1 MSSISG
7 TKARLQHLL
16 QQRNEYPE
24 QSAAIDAQIHEAF
37 AQTHA
42 ILVLDMAGFSRL
54 TLRYGIIHF
63 LAMVHRLESI
73 ATPILQNH
81 GGHLVKQ
88 DADNLFVTFA
98 DVPDAIAA
106 AVDILKT
113 LVAVNSGLP
122 DSQDIYASIGIGY
135 GEVLMIED
143 GDMYGSEMNLASK
156 LGEDLARPGEILL
169 TERAFARQANTDKTW
184 ERLEFSIAG
193 LSLVT
198 YKVPFFP
205 NQPQSWA
212 IGQLG
217 R

>member
-1 MSSISG
+1 MTPFSN
-7 TKARLQHLL
+7 TKAWLHQLL
-16 QQRNEYPE
+16 QQRNEHPE
-24 QSAAIDAQIHEAF
+24 QAAAIDAQIHDIF

-54 TLRYGIIHF
+54 TMRYGIIHF
-63 LAMVHRLESI
+63 LAMVHRMEAI
-73 ATPILQNH
+73 ALPILH
-81 GGHLVKQ
+81 THRGHLVKQ

-122 DSQDIYASIGIGY
+122 EAQDIYASIGIGY
-135 GEVLMIED
+135 GDVLMIED
-143 GDMYGSEMNLASK
+143 GDMCGSEMNLASK
-156 LGEDLARPGEILL
+156 LGEDLARPSEILL
-169 TERAFARQANTDKTW
+169 TESAFARQPNADSRW
-184 ERLEFSIAG
+184 ERLEFSISG
-193 LSLVT
+193 LQLVA
-198 YKVPFFP
+198 YKAPFFP

-217 R
+217 